1 MEPFVIVVGAVA
13 EALAWAAVV
22 RRHVSIWRTLLPVL
36 ALMGAAA
43 VLTGSVRTSPRVT
56 FAAAAAVGFGAGAVF
71 YLATRAFVH
80 AVRGWTAFQQ
90 QSVRTYERQGSHPLW
105 LALVLTVGVSALG
118 EEVFWRGLV
127 QPAFSRAVD
136 VLVLDQELHRLSG
149 VEIASVV
156 RSVGTAV
163 SVVVLHR
170 GELATADDLLV
181 LDPTRPGFEAALANV
196 LDRLQRPAGARTGPT
211 AV

>member
-1 MEPFVIVVGAVA
+1 MVSLRRLRVAVA
-13 EALAWAAVV
+13 TPDPELAARTVLAATEAGHEVAVV
-22 RRHVSIWRTLLPVL
+22 TEDPVD
-36 ALMGAAA
+36 AMEA
-43 VLTGSVRTSPRVT
+43 
-56 FAAAAAVGFGAGAVF
+56 
-71 YLATRAFVH
+71 
-80 AVRGWTAFQQ
+80 
-90 QSVRTYERQGSHPLW
+90 
-105 LALVLTVGVSALG
+105 
-118 EEVFWRGLV
+118 
-127 QPAFSRAVD
+127 AFSRAVD

-196 LDRLQRPAGARTGPT
+196 LDRLQRPAGAPTGPT